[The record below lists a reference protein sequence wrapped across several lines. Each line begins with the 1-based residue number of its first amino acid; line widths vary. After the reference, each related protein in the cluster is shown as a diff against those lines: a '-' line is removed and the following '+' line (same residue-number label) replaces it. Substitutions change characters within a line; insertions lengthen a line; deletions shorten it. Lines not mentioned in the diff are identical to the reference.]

1 MVGTNDQPVAGS
13 PPPARRDVPTMS
25 LRLLI
30 VIAILGLTVGLLI
43 GYMRRLFRRS
53 RELEKRIDYSKM
65 REWKD
70 DD

>member
-1 MVGTNDQPVAGS
+1 
-13 PPPARRDVPTMS
+13 MS

-30 VIAILGLTVGLLI
+30 VIAILGLAVGLLI